1 MEKSRVLVALV
12 ENKPGVLNRVASLFR
27 RRSYNIESLAVG
39 HTETSDLSRMTI
51 VVDVSKTS
59 AYQVEQNLYK
69 LVNVLKV
76 DDITEKP
83 SVTRDMA
90 LIKVSVSPETRSDI
104 MQIVNIFR
112 AKVVDIALASM
123 IVEVTGAEAKVD
135 SMVEMLRPFGILE
148 MVRTGQIAMERG
160 PSSMSKQFNGK
171 I

>member
-171 I
+171 H

>member
-12 ENKPGVLNRVASLFR
+12 ENKPGVLTRVASLFR
-27 RRSYNIESLAVG
+27 RRGYNIESLAVG
-39 HTETSDLSRMTI
+39 HTETSELSRMTI
-51 VVDVSKTS
+51 VVDVAKTS

-76 DDITEKP
+76 DDLTEKP

-112 AKVVDIALASM
+112 AKVVDIAPASM

-171 I
+171 H

>member
-12 ENKPGVLNRVASLFR
+12 ENKPGVLTRVASLFR
-27 RRSYNIESLAVG
+27 RRGYNIESLAVG
-39 HTETSDLSRMTI
+39 HTETSEFSRMTI
-51 VVDVSKTS
+51 VVDVAKTS

-76 DDITEKP
+76 DDLTEKP

-90 LIKVSVSPETRSDI
+90 LIQVSVSPETRGDI

-112 AKVVDIALASM
+112 AKVVDIAPASM

-160 PSSMSKQFNGK
+160 PSSMSKPFNGRH
-171 I
+171 

>member
-12 ENKPGVLNRVASLFR
+12 ENKPGVLTRVASLFR
-27 RRSYNIESLAVG
+27 RRGYNIESLAVG
-39 HTETSDLSRMTI
+39 HTETSEFSRMTI
-51 VVDVSKTS
+51 VVDVAKTS

-76 DDITEKP
+76 DDLTEKP

-90 LIKVSVSPETRSDI
+90 LIKVSVSPETRGDI

-112 AKVVDIALASM
+112 AKVVDIAPASM

-160 PSSMSKQFNGK
+160 PSSMSKPFNGRH
-171 I
+171 